1 MIRDITSQSTWRYCP
16 TTSNPAD
23 LITKGIDVKDFIS
36 KQQSWN
42 QGPSWL
48 IKQTQEW
55 PSVNDNQ
62 LQDNRGNYTETQS
75 ISINLASAQKSAN
88 LLNVIG
94 ITKYSIWN
102 KTLRV
107 TALVILF
114 TGKLRGKTKSD
125 TITTID
131 MKHARIVLL

>member
-23 LITKGIDVKDFIS
+23 LITRGIDVKDFIS

-88 LLNVIG
+88 LLNVID
-94 ITKYSIWN
+94 ITKYSTLN

-114 TGKLRGKTKSD
+114 TRKLRGKKNLTQ
-125 TITTID
+125 
-131 MKHARIVLL
+131 LLP